1 MKPAATATKAVA
13 ALGLGVALVATGAT
27 DSQSAGGSVTTVSI
41 ASVSGSAGHAF
52 VYAQVSN
59 STFAFPAPTGTGH
72 QSPFFSEWV
81 AQPIASPSCPWI
93 WAVYVFDRATNRQI
107 NTPLPNSP
115 PPNFGTTTVLC
126 ASPTETPVGQPPQAD
141 AAARLDLDLQVTVS
155 PVVAAAGST
164 SRVSAVLSSALTQDL
179 NLYLSMAIQEWA
191 VTSWSIDFGDGQMA
205 TINTPAATSIQVPH
219 IYQAAGLY
227 DARVVAFISGHAQA
241 AVYDRYGT
249 VHLLRRPFSVE
260 VGNHALA
267 TASVRPSRSYMPPRA
282 QIGVVPYIGLPIGAA
297 TTPTAFRHID
307 GLRGALTSLSVQLL
321 ILREGELLIN
331 GAPRGFGQSWL
342 TGWRLDGAPSDAPR
356 GVGTVP
362 GGSHRAGD
370 LLRLQW
376 NAPNHILGGR
386 PREYVVPVT
395 LFVTTR
401 FPDGHVESYAIAS
414 NFSVSVDFA
423 AESG

>member
-1 MKPAATATKAVA
+1 MKPAATAAKAVA
-13 ALGLGVALVATGAT
+13 GLCLGLAVVATSAT
-27 DSQSAGGSVTTVSI
+27 DSQSAGVTVTTVSI
-41 ASVSGSAGHAF
+41 AAVSGYAGHAF
-52 VYAQVSN
+52 VYAQVSD
-59 STFAFPAPTGTGH
+59 STFAFPAPTGAGH
-72 QSPFFSEWV
+72 QSPFYSEWV

-93 WAVYVFDRATNRQI
+93 WAVYVYDRATNRQI
-107 NTPLPNSP
+107 NTPPPNSP

-126 ASPTETPVGQPPQAD
+126 ASPTATPVGQPPQAD

-155 PVVAAAGST
+155 PVVAAASST

-179 NLYLSMAIQEWA
+179 NLYLSMAIQDWA
-191 VTSWSIDFGDGQMA
+191 VTSWSIDFGDGQMS
-205 TINTPAATSIQVPH
+205 TMNTPAATSIQVPH
-219 IYQAAGLY
+219 VYQAAGLY

-260 VGNHALA
+260 VGNHAVA
-267 TASVRPSRSYMPPRA
+267 TASTRPSRSYLPPRA
-282 QIGVVPYIGLPIGAA
+282 QIGVVPYIGLPIGAP
-297 TTPTAFRHID
+297 TTTAFRHID

-331 GAPRGFGQSWL
+331 GAPRGFGHSL
-342 TGWRLDGAPSDAPR
+342 LSGWRLDGPPSDAPR

-376 NAPNHILGGR
+376 NSPNHILGGQ
-386 PREYVVPVT
+386 PRDYVVPVT

-401 FPDGHVESYAIAS
+401 FPDSHVDSYAIGS
-414 NFSVSVDFA
+414 SFSVSVNFA